1 MVIVDAGGAGS
12 QAVRHLASE
21 YDAQYIPVAADP
33 DEAALLNIALGNV
46 KTPWALFLNQQEV
59 LHAEDLQ
66 SIVDFLSNTQAFVVE
81 IPLARISE
89 PGNYYFENRLLR
101 TDRNLRWEHMVYPSL
116 DASLEQVAGKD
127 GLENSISLLPVAAI
141 ISLGEPEY
149 EEWEFRDAVVRIE
162 RELDKNP
169 SSPRY
174 WYFLARTSR
183 ALEEWDR
190 AHAAVEE
197 GLSIVSKN
205 VEAPH
210 KAPQAVNGL
219 IGMFCAS
226 LLAGDFYPEKT
237 VESLWM
243 IYNNMEGDGR
253 FSVPLGQL
261 LLAVNRIEDAISAQR
276 KAVDSFFSHRR
287 YYLSLEEG
295 LYQPILF
302 AWELEASRN
311 QEHLLR
317 SVIDIQVALSQRQ
330 KKIQPLLQ
338 HIHEH
343 NPTLFVSI
351 QEILQKSLNKLDE
364 E

>member
-21 YDAQYIPVAADP
+21 YDAQYVSVAADP

-59 LHAEDLQ
+59 LHAEDQQ
-66 SIVDFLSNTQAFVVE
+66 SITDFLSNTQASVVE
-81 IPLARISE
+81 IPLARIGE
-89 PGNYYFENRLLR
+89 PGNFYFEIRLLR
-101 TDRNLRWEHMVYPSL
+101 TDRNLRWEHMIYPSL

-127 GLENSISLLPVAAI
+127 GLEKSIALLPVAAI

-149 EEWEFRDAVVRIE
+149 
-162 RELDKNP
+162 
-169 SSPRY
+169 
-174 WYFLARTSR
+174 
-183 ALEEWDR
+183 EEWDR

-210 KAPQAVNGL
+210 KDPQAVNGL
-219 IGMFCAS
+219 IGMFCTS

-237 VESLWM
+237 VESLWL
-243 IYNNMEGDGR
+243 IYNNIEGDGR

-276 KAVDSFFSHRR
+276 KAVDSFFNNRR

-295 LYQPILF
+295 LYRPILF
-302 AWELEASRN
+302 AWEMEASRN

-317 SVIDIQVALSQRQ
+317 SVVDIQVALSQQQ

-338 HIHEH
+338 HIHDH
-343 NPTLFVSI
+343 NPTLFESI
-351 QEILQKSLNKLDE
+351 QEILQKSLNKLGGE
-364 E
+364 